1 MPGVQVI
8 LPAALTAPQPALALD
23 CDADTVGQALR
34 AAAAQAP
41 HYAPRL
47 FLNDRLLVGVV
58 LNGRHLAPAAALATT
73 LCAGDHVEVIPPIAG
88 G

>member
-41 HYAPRL
+41 RCAPRL
-47 FLNDRLLVGVV
+47 FLNDRLLVSVV

-73 LCAGDHVEVIPPIAG
+73 LSAGDHVEVIPPVAG